1 MQCCLS
7 AGPYST
13 ALVSSWGL
21 RVNFGP
27 WTVNSVLP
35 LSGPAKRT
43 GSPARIFAS
52 DRHRIRQEAN
62 AGKNMPDGRLGTNTF
77 VWPAAFPACGR
88 LFEGTHLLVVF
99 KGECHFV
106 FAVGLKK
113 DTHTP
118 ACNFPVR
125 IWQPSPCHSRKCAEH
140 PS

>member
-1 MQCCLS
+1 MQQCCLS
-7 AGPYST
+7 AEGPYST
-13 ALVSSWGL
+13 TALVVSSSWGL
-21 RVNFGP
+21 QVNVL
-27 WTVNSVLP
+27 WALDSQVSSVLP
-35 LSGPAKRT
+35 RLSGPAKRT

-113 DTHTP
+113 DTHTHQRAIP
-118 ACNFPVR
+118 RTNLAVFPL
-125 IWQPSPCHSRKCAEH
+125 P
-140 PS
+140 